1 LLACASRTISTL
13 SVICRRYSEVRI
25 SIADIAA
32 ESYETIRIIIDLVR
46 PRTPLHI
53 YSGYPT
59 QVKDRHQILGTK
71 PYAAFDMR
79 FSTLPNNHR
88 PCSGGSRSRNE
99 TTENAGG
106 GGWGPARSLASER
119 SATGKRGS
127 SIPLFAVVSTYI
139 HVSRSSAGAVFVCS
153 AWRPG
158 IEAGHIHPRS
168 HSPCLSYVVNERFVI
183 RSVRSTVSIR
193 IAFVVVVSGVILS
206 LPAPV
211 QLARSI
217 ETVPRRKQGAT
228 TEPFTPAI

>member
-1 LLACASRTISTL
+1 MLILLRSRTRRFASSSIWFVHVRLSTSTLGTPHRSKTGIRYWVRNPMQRLTCASLPFRITTGRVRVDLDRETKRLRT
-13 SVICRRYSEVRI
+13 R
-25 SIADIAA
+25 
-32 ESYETIRIIIDLVR
+32 
-46 PRTPLHI
+46 
-53 YSGYPT
+53 
-59 QVKDRHQILGTK
+59 
-71 PYAAFDMR
+71 
-79 FSTLPNNHR
+79 
-88 PCSGGSRSRNE
+88 
-99 TTENAGG
+99 GG
-106 GGWGPARSLASER
+106 GGWGTARSLASER